1 MNTGTDDSTDPTKS
15 EGTLDDVHTVHTD
28 VVQNQAGQEQPGAPV
43 RRRMGLKLLT
53 VALVV
58 VVVAGGSFLIFDR
71 QASADAAVADA
82 VNSALASRS
91 ADVVISGSA
100 QAAGTNITMAG
111 TGSIDFQQNAMQMA
125 INVTGGPQKITEQ
138 AVYLNKV
145 IYLNFGNDVGKILPG
160 KSWLSLDL
168 SQLSGGGAAS
178 SLGSGSPLSSD
189 PAAVLQ
195 ALRQEGNTATDLGQ
209 STINGMSVEG
219 YSVRLNPAAIKKDID
234 QANLPAWMKQAAE
247 SVSNENVDYK
257 VYVDSSGDLA
267 RLTTDLSLTASG
279 TSIIEGMNMDFVHYG
294 ATVNVT
300 APPAGAVASFQSFLQ
315 AAESQPSSAG
325 STN

>member
-1 MNTGTDDSTDPTKS
+1 MDTGSGSTDSMRS
-15 EGTLDDVHTVHTD
+15 EETLDEV
-28 VVQNQAGQEQPGAPV
+28 QEQPGAPV
-43 RRRMGLKLLT
+43 RRRMGLTLLT
-53 VALVV
+53 LALVV
-58 VVVAGGSFLIFDR
+58 VLVTGGSFLIFGR

-91 ADVVISGSA
+91 ADVVVSGSA
-100 QAAGTNITMAG
+100 QAAGTNVTLAG
-111 TGSIDFQQNAMQMA
+111 TGAIDFQQNAMQMA

-145 IYLNFGNDVGKILPG
+145 IYLNLGNDVGEILPG

-178 SLGSGSPLSSD
+178 SLRAGSPLSSD
-189 PAAVLQ
+189 PAAALQ
-195 ALRQEGNTATDLGQ
+195 ALRQQGNTATDLGQ

-219 YSVRLNPAAIKKDID
+219 YSVRLNPAAIKNDIA

-247 SVSNENVDYK
+247 SVSNENVGYK
-257 VYVDSSGDLA
+257 VYVDSSGNLA
-267 RLTTDLSLTASG
+267 RLTTDLSLTTSG
-279 TSIIEGMNMDFVHYG
+279 TNITEGINMDFVHYG

-300 APPAGAVASFQSFLQ
+300 APPASAVASFQSFLQ